1 MIQKFEARR
10 ARGPKRFAKV
20 LLVAVALAVFLAACG
35 GGAASP
41 EESLAVIAAAEQ
53 NEVQLKLTDD
63 LAQTE
68 LLDGESG
75 QITTLGEVVTGDR
88 PVLLWY
94 WSPN

>member
-1 MIQKFEARR
+1 MIQKFQVRR
-10 ARGPKRFAKV
+10 APRLQRFPKV
-20 LLVAVALAVFLAACG
+20 LLLAVALAVFLAACG
-35 GGAASP
+35 GGAASS

-63 LAQTE
+63 LVQTE

-75 QITTLGEVVTGDR
+75 QITTLGEIVTGDR